1 MNIVLTLERWRG
13 SLRASFKSVI
23 ITLCATKIIYQDAST
38 FHLIAKVLL
47 CCKPICYQSFQV
59 ALYQLGPAATSGNRP
74 FGIQCRAAV
83 FEYFYL
89 KFNMLLIQHSIYLTN
104 NGFIVYNFVS
114 FCISSFQSHD
124 SMSTVQKCFSNPD
137 QQNCGRQRCKV
148 INCNRNKKFILLVFF
163 YLEKDNFL
171 GWHL

>member
-1 MNIVLTLERWRG
+1 M
-13 SLRASFKSVI
+13 
-23 ITLCATKIIYQDAST
+23 
-38 FHLIAKVLL
+38 
-47 CCKPICYQSFQV
+47 
-59 ALYQLGPAATSGNRP
+59 GN
-74 FGIQCRAAV
+74 FVTNTQK

-148 INCNRNKKFILLVFF
+148 INCNRSKKFILLVF